1 MSTPSDKLSDPKPSC
16 SATPTKTWVDFT
28 SLSEDV
34 EKLEFP
40 VPREGNFVSS
50 GEKDHNSNQSEVFI
64 GPLSEFNMVDQFEKS
79 MLNNAVKLPRPCL
92 F

>member
-1 MSTPSDKLSDPKPSC
+1 MDPKQSC
-16 SATPTKTWVDFT
+16 SAAPTKTWVDFV

-40 VPREGNFVSS
+40 VPSDGKFVSCA
-50 GEKDHNSNQSEVFI
+50 EKEHSSNQSEVFI
-64 GPLSEFNMVDQFEKS
+64 GALSDFNMVDQFDKS
-79 MLNNAVKLPRPCL
+79 MLNNAVKLPKPSL